1 MYSLIDSQRHVQSIS
16 TAYLRWLLILACFL
30 AQSPLPAQTDDVTGQ
45 HFPDVPDAWAEAVRY
60 KNEYFSVG
68 VLFGALLDYTIL
80 DQDQQSIDQVGKQ
93 ENEIEFRSVRF
104 LFARTLDFMGPWTY
118 VVATEYNGYDRA
130 PGDRAFNIVD
140 WAR

>member
-1 MYSLIDSQRHVQSIS
+1 M
-16 TAYLRWLLILACFL
+16 RWQLILACFL
-30 AQSPLPAQTDDVTGQ
+30 AQSPLHALTSDVTGQ
-45 HFPDVPDAWAEAVRY
+45 RFPDVPDAWAEAVRY

-68 VLFGALLDYTIL
+68 VLFGAPLDYTIL

-93 ENEIEFRSVRF
+93 ENEIEFRSERF